1 MALWRSRLPLI
12 DHFTVNV
19 ASTDANDYHGGGEEG
34 GVQGDEGEGELP
46 KEGELWIGGKVQGQ
60 PKPVCVCFQCVCAFD
75 MALFQVRVESREL
88 EMLRRSTIDCALPR

>member
-60 PKPVCVCFQCVCAFD
+60 PKPVCVCFQCVCAYD
-75 MALFQVRVESREL
+75 MVCGSFSGVG
-88 EMLRRSTIDCALPR
+88 